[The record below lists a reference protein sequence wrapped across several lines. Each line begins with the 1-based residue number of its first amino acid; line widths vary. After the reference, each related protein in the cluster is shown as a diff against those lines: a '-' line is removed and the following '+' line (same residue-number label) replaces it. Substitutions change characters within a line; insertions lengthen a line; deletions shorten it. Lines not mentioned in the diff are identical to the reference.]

1 MKLRLLSVP
10 LLLLSATVISGAAPD
25 KSAEHTEVLKVLKA
39 DISARP
45 SRVLVAVEDALT
57 MDEPAAC
64 EIVKSAITL
73 TKADNRLVGE
83 IVYTALKH
91 SPGMSAVIVECAV
104 DTAPGAAAEIKK
116 AMQRALGETAGGE
129 DVSEDLTEGSGE
141 APAAKDGKETAA
153 TGKETTGKGKVPVA
167 PEPPVKEED
176 WWGFGSFGH
185 GIGGIYL
192 TPPGNG
198 LSNGRFIP
206 PVVPRAAQP

>member
-1 MKLRLLSVP
+1 MNLRLLSVP
-10 LLLLSATVISGAAPD
+10 LLLLSAALPSAAAPD
-25 KSAEHTEVLKVLKA
+25 KSAGHAEVLKVLKA

-64 EIVKSAITL
+64 EIIKSAITL
-73 TKADNRLVGE
+73 TKADNKLVGE

-116 AMQRALGETAGGE
+116 AMQRALGESGDGE
-129 DVSEDLTEGSGE
+129 TSEDLTEGSGK
-141 APAAKDGKETAA
+141 APAKEEASGKGVSGKEPA
-153 TGKETTGKGKVPVA
+153 GKGKVPA
-167 PEPPVKEED
+167 RTEPEED
-176 WWGFGSFGH
+176 WLDFGRFGH

-192 TPPGNG
+192 NPPSSG
-198 LSNGRFIP
+198 LSNGRYIP
-206 PVVPRAAQP
+206 PVVPRAAE